1 MRRPIV
7 PRLHPSITMPDEG
20 GKRRYGPTPK
30 PPAEQ
35 RRHAVSCRLT
45 DAELNRLDEL
55 RGEVSRGEW
64 LRLAAMSK
72 PPRIVPSMNKV
83 AWSDL
88 ARAAG
93 NLNQITRALNDGR
106 LSVKD
111 APSVGRAVMDV
122 RAQLDAVRRLL
133 IGQEVADESEG

>member
-1 MRRPIV
+1 MSDDAP
-7 PRLHPSITMPDEG
+7 E
-20 GKRRYGPTPK
+20 KRRRHGPK
-30 PPAEQ
+30 PRPEAEQ

-45 DAELNRLDEL
+45 DAELVRLDQL

-64 LRLAAMSK
+64 LRLAAMAK
-72 PPRIVPSMNKV
+72 PPRIVPTVNKV
-83 AWSDL
+83 AWADL

-93 NLNQITRALNDGR
+93 NLNQITRAINEGK

-111 APSVGRAVMDV
+111 VPSVGRAVMDV

-133 IGQEVADESEG
+133 IGQEAPDESED